1 MTLVIDT
8 PQETLCRELM
18 ERMAAVALG
27 RPAPAGGDVLFLP
40 PAYTLPETF

>member
-1 MTLVIDT
+1 MI
-8 PQETLCRELM
+8 
-18 ERMAAVALG
+18 RMALDEHMNPVHSPS